1 VQIAQL
7 DEHSRRLVRVLFE
20 PATRHLNSDDDELAP
35 SAQRVSDLRAIEAA
49 AELAADEGK
58 RYPLLT
64 LEMGI
69 AFHQAMIDVCTEFER
84 NASA

>member
-1 VQIAQL
+1 
-7 DEHSRRLVRVLFE
+7 
-20 PATRHLNSDDDELAP
+20 LAP